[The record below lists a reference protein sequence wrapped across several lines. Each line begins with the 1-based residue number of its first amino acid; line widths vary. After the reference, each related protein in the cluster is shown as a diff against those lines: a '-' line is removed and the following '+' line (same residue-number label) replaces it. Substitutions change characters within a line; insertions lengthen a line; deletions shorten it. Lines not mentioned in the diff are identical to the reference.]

1 MVPSRI
7 GPSPRAAVGSKE
19 KQSSVLE
26 LDELLQG
33 FMAQAQVR
41 AVLAKK
47 KSLGRFRRRE
57 QPNRHRLNLV
67 WTSVMPCV
75 LTA

>member
-47 KSLGRFRRRE
+47 KVSADSDDAN
-57 QPNRHRLNLV
+57 NR
-67 WTSVMPCV
+67 TG
-75 LTA
+75 TG